1 MQSFFNQREQGC
13 TQQRINVLGGHNT
26 TQVLLSAVRTY
37 REGENIR
44 KDGTTHQPRCTK
56 EYGTQPKWPNLNAG
70 EMLCTTDVP
79 CTAGEAH
86 QEPPPLI
93 DWKNRNVLSGLSL
106 NLLPTLLSSVCPC
119 FWIGPVHRIPT
130 SWFIS
135 CFPANCLDIY
145 IINKIQTYGVMECK
159 TT

>member
-1 MQSFFNQREQGC
+1 MKHARGICWYIIKEPLIKSRSKDLTTNIESEHIFCNHFLIRENKGAHSK
-13 TQQRINVLGGHNT
+13 GSMFWGDNT

-79 CTAGEAH
+79 CTAGETH
-86 QEPPPLI
+86 KEPPLI
-93 DWKNRNVLSGLSL
+93 DWKNRNVLSGL
-106 NLLPTLLSSVCPC
+106 
-119 FWIGPVHRIPT
+119 
-130 SWFIS
+130 
-135 CFPANCLDIY
+135 
-145 IINKIQTYGVMECK
+145 
-159 TT
+159 